1 MKTTTKQKRRR
12 RRPRAKPGGPPIL
25 TAGEI
30 DAMRAA
36 GRLASRILDVVS
48 ELIAPGVSTA
58 AIDRL
63 VDELTTEAGATS
75 APYLYQGT
83 FPGHCCTSVNQ
94 VVCHGIPADDHIL
107 VEGDIINV
115 DVTPVLDGFHGD
127 TSRTFCVGEVNEQA
141 RDLVETTFRAMWLG
155 IHAVGPG
162 KHIGDVG
169 RTIQPFAEARGYS
182 IVREFTGHG
191 TGREF
196 HSAPTVFHHTTLGA
210 GIELEPGMAFTIEPM
225 INLGR
230 WKTRV
235 LSDGWT
241 AETIDG
247 KLSAQFEHTIVITP
261 TGVEVFTL
269 GANEKPYRP

>member
-1 MKTTTKQKRRR
+1 
-12 RRPRAKPGGPPIL
+12 
-25 TAGEI
+25 
-30 DAMRAA
+30 MRAA
-36 GRLASRILDVVS
+36 GQLASRMLDRVG
-48 ELIAPGVSTA
+48 EFIAPGISTG

-63 VDELTTEAGATS
+63 VDELTREAGATS

-94 VVCHGIPADDHIL
+94 VVCHGIPADDHVL

-115 DVTPVLDGFHGD
+115 DVTPVLEGFHGD
-127 TSRTFCVGEVNEQA
+127 TSRTFCVGEVSEQA

-162 KHIGDVG
+162 KHVGDIG
-169 RTIQPFAEARGYS
+169 RAIQPFVEARGYS
-182 IVREFTGHG
+182 VVREFTGHG

-196 HSAPTVFHHTTLGA
+196 HTAPTVFHHTTLGA

-225 INLGR
+225 VNVGR
-230 WKTRV
+230 WKTRI

-269 GANEKPYRP
+269 GADETPYQPAT